1 MLRRLVFRL
10 IAAIG
15 VLVLLVV
22 FTLLGLR
29 IASQARE
36 VEGRVTAA
44 PTSGRYITAA
54 DAQLYVQEAGPADG
68 LPVLLVHGPAA
79 WSETW
84 RTTIDELARAGYRVV
99 AIDLPPFG
107 YSFQPANQDYSTA
120 AQARRVLG
128 VLDALKIHSAVL
140 VGHSFGGRAVVEAA
154 IGTPDRI
161 RALVLVAAALGLQ
174 DPPDA
179 DPGLPVRAL
188 FAVGPLRNA
197 AVATAAT
204 NPLLTGLWLR
214 AVTQRHDALTDD
226 RIAVYRRPQR
236 VTGGTE
242 AFGQWLRHHLL
253 SGERPNSRQ
262 PLLYRDL
269 RVPTLAIWGEADP
282 VAPLAQAQHLVSLIP
297 GAQLKTMPGIG
308 HIPQLE
314 DARAFNALLAA
325 ELPRLLAPR

>member
-1 MLRRLVFRL
+1 MLRRLLFRL

-15 VLVLLVV
+15 ALVLLVA
-22 FTLLGLR
+22 FTLLGFR

-36 VEGRVTAA
+36 VEGRVSAA
-44 PTSGRYITAA
+44 PPSGRYVTAA
-54 DAQLYVQEAGPADG
+54 DAQLYVQEAGPAG
-68 LPVLLVHGPAA
+68 GVPVLLVHGLAA

-84 RTTIDELARAGYRVV
+84 RATIDALTQAGYRVI

-128 VLDALKIHSAVL
+128 VLDALKIDSAVL
-140 VGHSFGGRAVVEAA
+140 IGHSLGARAVVEAA
-154 IGTPDRI
+154 ISAADRI

-174 DPPDA
+174 EPPEA

-188 FAVGPLRNA
+188 LAIGPLRNA
-197 AVATAAT
+197 AVATVAT

-214 AVTQRHDALTDD
+214 TVTQRHDALTDD
-226 RIAVYRRPQR
+226 RVAVYRRPQG

-262 PLLYRDL
+262 PLLYRNL
-269 RVPTLAIWGEADP
+269 GMPTLAIWGDADT

-297 GAQLKTMPGIG
+297 GASLKTLPGIG

-314 DARAFNALLAA
+314 DPRAFNALLAG
-325 ELPRLLAPR
+325 ELARLLAPR